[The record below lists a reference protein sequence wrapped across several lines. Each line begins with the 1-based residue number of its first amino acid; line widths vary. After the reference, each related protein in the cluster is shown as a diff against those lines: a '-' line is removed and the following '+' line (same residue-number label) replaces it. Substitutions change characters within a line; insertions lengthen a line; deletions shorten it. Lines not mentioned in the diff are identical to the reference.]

1 MEMPDSL
8 MTIEQ
13 PPLTDVFG
21 KPETWKNPYPAY
33 REFRDRSPFVAQWP
47 VILLDG
53 SERQVR
59 AWMLLKY
66 EQVNAALRDPAT
78 FSSEQPGSGS
88 VAPKLVMI
96 SDDPPRHDLLRRL
109 VNKAFTARRIAELEP
124 WIKSVAEELLDEIEI
139 GASVDV
145 VNAFTMPLPIQ
156 VIARMLGIPG
166 EERAAFRRWSDALV
180 AFNGGDFTPAE
191 RVKNGMEMMD
201 YFRKIAGAR
210 REQRGNDLISAV
222 VEAEVEGQR
231 LEEWEVLGFCVL
243 LLVAG
248 NETTTNLMSNMLNIL
263 VDRPEM
269 WRRLREDRSLV
280 ESAIEET
287 LRYDSPVQMLTR
299 RATRDIEID
308 GREIHEGEQ
317 VAVNY
322 AAANRDPAMFPDPDT
337 FSLERENSRHLGFG
351 AGIHYCLGAP
361 LARMEASI
369 MLNALLERFGRIARG
384 DEAPQ
389 RQTATNLLYGFRKLS
404 LKFNASCACV

>member
-1 MEMPDSL
+1 MS
-8 MTIEQ
+8 IEEAA
-13 PPLTDVFG
+13 LTEVFG
-21 KPETWKNPYPAY
+21 KIETWENPYPAY
-33 REFRDRSPFVAQWP
+33 REFRDRSPFIAQWP
-47 VILLDG
+47 IVLLDG
-53 SERQVR
+53 DQRQVR

-78 FSSEQPGSGS
+78 FSSEQPGAGS

-109 VNKAFTARRIAELEP
+109 VNKAFTARRIAELAP
-124 WIKSVAEELLDEIEI
+124 WIKNVAGELLGQIRA
-139 GASVDV
+139 GATVDA
-145 VNAFTMPLPIQ
+145 VNAFTMPLPVQ

-166 EERAAFRRWSDALV
+166 DHQGEFRRWSDALV

-191 RVKNGMEMMD
+191 RIKNGMEMMD
-201 YFRKIAGAR
+201 YFRKIAAVR
-210 REQRGNDLISAV
+210 REKSAGDLISAV
-222 VEAEVEGQR
+222 VEAEVDGQR

-263 VDRPEM
+263 VDRPEI
-269 WRRLREDRSLV
+269 WRRLRDDRALV

-299 RATRDIEID
+299 RVTRDLEID
-308 GREIHEGEQ
+308 NRKIHEGEQ
-317 VAVNY
+317 VAVCY

-361 LARMEASI
+361 LARMEATI
-369 MLNALLERFGRIARG
+369 MLNAMLDRFSSIARG
-384 DEAPQ
+384 DQAPQ
-389 RQTATNLLYGFRKLS
+389 RQHATNLLFGFRKLP
-404 LKFNASCACV
+404 LKFVA

>member
-1 MEMPDSL
+1 MS
-8 MTIEQ
+8 IEEAA
-13 PPLTDVFG
+13 LTDVFG
-21 KPETWKNPYPAY
+21 KTETWENPYPAY
-33 REFRDRSPFVAQWP
+33 REFRDLSPFVAQWP
-47 VILLDG
+47 IVLLDG
-53 SERQVR
+53 DQRQVR

-78 FSSEQPGSGS
+78 FSSEQPGAGS

-109 VNKAFTARRIAELEP
+109 VNKAFTARRIAELAP
-124 WIKSVAEELLDEIEI
+124 WIKDVAGQLLGQI
-139 GASVDV
+139 GAGTTVDA
-145 VNAFTMPLPIQ
+145 VNAFTMPLPVQ

-166 EERAAFRRWSDALV
+166 DHQGEFRRWSDALV

-191 RVKNGMEMMD
+191 RIKNGMEMMD
-201 YFRKIAGAR
+201 YFRKIAAVR
-210 REQRGNDLISAV
+210 REKSAGDLISAV
-222 VEAEVEGQR
+222 VEAEVDGAR

-263 VDRPEM
+263 VDRPEI
-269 WRRLREDRSLV
+269 WRRLRDDRALV

-299 RATRDIEID
+299 RVTRDTEID
-308 GREIHEGEQ
+308 NRKIREGDQ
-317 VAVNY
+317 VAVCY

-361 LARMEASI
+361 LARMEATI
-369 MLNALLERFGRIARG
+369 MLNAMLDRFSSIARG

-389 RQTATNLLYGFRKLS
+389 RQHATNLLFGFRKLP
-404 LKFNASCACV
+404 LKFIA